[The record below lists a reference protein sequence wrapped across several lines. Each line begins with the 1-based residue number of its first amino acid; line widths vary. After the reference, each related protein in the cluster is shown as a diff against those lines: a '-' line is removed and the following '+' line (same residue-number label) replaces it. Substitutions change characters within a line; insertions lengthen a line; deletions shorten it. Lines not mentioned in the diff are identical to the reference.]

1 MRCAERVEVYR
12 EYRTRRLSKRNCME
26 IIEFE
31 IKVIPKVSEGIS
43 HAAQDEISHR
53 SCLTPSK

>member
-1 MRCAERVEVYR
+1 
-12 EYRTRRLSKRNCME
+12 ME

-31 IKVIPKVSEGIS
+31 IKVIPKVSKGIS